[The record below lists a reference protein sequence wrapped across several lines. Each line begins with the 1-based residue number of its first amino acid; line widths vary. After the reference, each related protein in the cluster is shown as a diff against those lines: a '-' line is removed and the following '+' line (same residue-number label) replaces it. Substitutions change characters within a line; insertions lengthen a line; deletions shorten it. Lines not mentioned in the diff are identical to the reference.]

1 MRGAEA
7 ESKGSTRIY
16 QQCCGTWEPPQRTLG
31 LPNHQMRPTP
41 SLQWAAQVISAG
53 WGAHE
58 WPLRSREALKS
69 ISHVHPSVGKRQLVT
84 QHSPSPGKSRGITL
98 LRSIPSSSGRSTAN
112 SASCPQILQL
122 SSGSCSTSIRSST
135 ELGRAGW
142 QCRCS
147 RQAQE
152 SRGWTQPSRGNS
164 GGDSSI
170 VLIHSVGTL
179 RSY

>member
-1 MRGAEA
+1 
-7 ESKGSTRIY
+7 
-16 QQCCGTWEPPQRTLG
+16 
-31 LPNHQMRPTP
+31 MRPTP

-152 SRGWTQPSRGNS
+152 SRGWTQPSHGNS